1 MLLSYRCNVVMNL
14 TNMTSPYVSIKKWV
28 ENLMSTKDR
37 RFLLISFVVSL
48 FCFALAFFF
57 QHLYFK
63 ESVRRVDVEAFQN
76 TLYAKEDFSKAWME
90 RIRKKIA
97 EGRLPDIYEEKS
109 LYDESDKNEVDFH
122 VYKGDSLVFWS
133 RDVVGMQKDIDFDL
147 EKSVFVRSDNM
158 CMVAMQ
164 TFFREYRCVAFIKIK
179 ESYSQRQNSNWNSF
193 AKSFD
198 IPGGVIVSEV
208 QQKGFSPIFSGSGN
222 YLFSIQRTPLY
233 EGNPLLFA
241 ISVLFW
247 VLGVGA
253 LFFFADKLLKWP
265 ELDTRKKH
273 TFAWLGVCLFFPTLL
288 LLSSV
293 FHVPSVLFRRSPD
306 TLSYSSVLAPS
317 ASHLFVYA
325 LIFGGFLLLLR
336 RNLTLPKNVVKND
349 PPFRSFV
356 IVLVL
361 KFFVFVAFAA
371 LHSYILSLVYDS
383 NVNLALPSIQE
394 VNRMSICSVLLM
406 LLWAYL
412 LYECLDKYRIMY
424 AVRSNI
430 RIILLAHLVLTIVG
444 VAMFAYF
451 LSWMD
456 GCLFLLSSFVILY
469 VEVGDVFLRMNM
481 FVKTVITSFM
491 LVNFIVVLAYW
502 HSERKCTT
510 EYAEMAKNVAMN
522 NCVREDPIA
531 EIVLKDYDP
540 YIFNDTILSRI
551 VQSDTLLRDSLCLS
565 HLTDTY
571 LRVFKES
578 YNIRVQ
584 IEDEKQKGLSLWR
597 AGLGSVS
604 YNSFDEVKRSFRELE
619 PNSHFYACTDEAF
632 SVSFVGILPMGK
644 NTLVIKL
651 YPRLSREIHG
661 LSVPRR
667 NKKEIG
673 VEYSLAKY
681 CGTALCYSDGIFR
694 YPANS
699 HWLPRLYVSD
709 GEDPSFTMRGN
720 GYTHYIYHLD
730 DGDIIAVTSVPD
742 RQSYVYVIFVT
753 FLFSIYLFISLCY
766 FFYTNLK
773 RRKHD
778 GKRSF
783 VATMQSIFI
792 FPMVISFFILSA
804 VTFPF
809 FSEQY
814 EKTHHTDMRDKSYV
828 AQHNLQDV
836 IGYSKRMTS
845 HQKEI
850 DEYVRNLSDFYQ
862 MDVFLYDADGR
873 LFSCSRPIVAPRDRM
888 HMILMNPRMKFCQI
902 QEMYVQEKYGRMD
915 CYSNYVP
922 VYNNRNECV
931 GYLKLVSIWNYYHVK
946 TQLFNIMVVIVDIYL
961 FVMVFSII
969 IIWLLNRRT
978 VKPLSML
985 TERFAEVRLTG
996 ENSMIRYD
1004 SKDELGDLVRQYN
1017 KMVGQLEES
1026 AKKLVESERD
1036 FAWRDMARRIAHE
1049 VKNPLTPM
1057 KLCVQ
1062 QCQRKKSMGSPDF
1075 DAYFD
1080 KACNILIEQIDTLAN
1095 IATSFSS
1102 FAKASE
1108 SKPERIDILQKLEQV
1123 ISLFEN
1129 NEDDVV
1135 FSLEKN
1141 GYEHSYVLMD
1151 ENQSV
1156 QLFTN
1161 LFKNAIQSIP
1171 EVTFGAVNV
1180 VFEEKDGFASIS
1192 IEDNGCGLSEEAR
1205 QNMFIPNFTTKTS
1218 GMGLGMAIVKSVLDA
1233 AHGEISFQSE
1243 LEVGTTFYIKIPLC
1257 KDA

>member
-1 MLLSYRCNVVMNL
+1 MNL
-14 TNMTSPYVSIKKWV
+14 TNLTSPFGAARKKLD
-28 ENLMSTKDR
+28 ELLSTKER
-37 RFLLISFVVSL
+37 RYLAYS
-48 FCFALAFFF
+48 FALSLLCFGLGIIT
-57 QHLYFK
+57 QSLYFK
-63 ESVRRVDVEAFQN
+63 DTFRSVDVEAFQN
-76 TLYAKEDFSKAWME
+76 CLYGKEEFAKSWME

-97 EGRLPDIYEEKS
+97 EGQLSDIYNETS
-109 LYDESDKNEVDFH
+109 LYDESEKNEVDFH
-122 VYKGDSLVFWS
+122 VYKGDSLLFWS
-133 RDVVGMQKDIDFDL
+133 RDVVGGQSDVDFDL

-158 CMVAMQ
+158 CMVALQ
-164 TFFREYRCVAFIKIK
+164 TFFREYRCVAMIKIK
-179 ESYSQRQNSNWNSF
+179 ESYSQKQNSSWNSF

-198 IPGGVIVSEV
+198 LPGSVIVSEV
-208 QQKGFSPIFSGSGN
+208 QQDGFSPIFSSSGN
-222 YLFSIQRTPLY
+222 YLFSIQRMPLY
-233 EGNPLLFA
+233 EGNMLLFS
-241 ISVLFW
+241 ISVFFW
-247 VLGVGA
+247 VVAVVA
-253 LFFFADKLLKWP
+253 LFFFADRLLKWS
-265 ELDTRKKH
+265 EHVSRKKR
-273 TFAWLGVCLFFPTLL
+273 TLVWIGVCLFFPAMMYIV
-288 LLSSV
+288 SV
-293 FHVPSVLFRRSPD
+293 FHVPPVLFRRFSD
-306 TLSYSSVLAPS
+306 ALSYSSVLAPS
-317 ASHLFVYA
+317 ADYLFVYA
-325 LIFGGFLLLLR
+325 LFFGGFLLLLR
-336 RNLTLPKNVVKND
+336 RNLDLPRNVVKDD
-349 PPFRSFV
+349 PWFRKFSV
-356 IVLVL
+356 VLGL
-361 KFFVFVAFAA
+361 KFFVFVAFSA
-371 LHSYILSLVYDS
+371 LYLYILSLVYDS

-394 VNRMSICSVLLM
+394 VNRMSICSILLM
-406 LLWAYL
+406 MLWAYL
-412 LYECLDKYRIMY
+412 LYECLNKYRVLY
-424 AVRSNI
+424 VTRSNI
-430 RIILLAHLVLTIVG
+430 RFILSAHFVLSAIG
-444 VAMFAYF
+444 VVLFGYF
-451 LSWMD
+451 LSWTD
-456 GCLFLLSSFVILY
+456 AGLFLFFSLVILY
-469 VEVGDVFLRMNM
+469 VEVVDVFLKLNM
-481 FVKTVITSFM
+481 FVKTVITSFL

-502 HSERKCTT
+502 HSERKCTS
-510 EYAEMAKNVAMN
+510 EYGKMAKDVAMN

-540 YIFNDTILSRI
+540 YIFADSVLSTL
-551 VQSDTLLRDSLCLS
+551 VNSDEPLRDSLCLT

-578 YNIRVQ
+578 YSMRVQ
-584 IEDEKQKGLSLWR
+584 IEDENNKGLSLWR
-597 AGLGSVS
+597 AGLGAVS
-604 YNSFDEVKRSFRELE
+604 YDSFSVVRRSFRALE
-619 PNSHFYACTDEAF
+619 TGSHFYACADEAF
-632 SVSFVGILPMGK
+632 SISFLGILPMGK
-644 NTLVIKL
+644 NTLYVKL

-681 CGTALCYSDGIFR
+681 CGSALCYSDGIFR

-699 HWLPRLYVSD
+699 HWLPRPYVSD
-709 GEDPSFTMRGN
+709 GEEPSFTMKSN
-720 GYTHYIYHLD
+720 GYTHYVYYLE
-730 DGDIIAVTSVPD
+730 DGDIYAVTSVPD

-766 FFYTNLK
+766 FFYNNVR

-783 VATMQSIFI
+783 VATMQTIFI
-792 FPMVISFFILSA
+792 FPMVASFFILSA

-809 FSEQY
+809 FSRQY

-836 IGYSKRMTS
+836 IGYSTRMQG

-850 DEYVRNLSDFYQ
+850 DEYVRNVSDFYQ
-862 MDVFLYDADGR
+862 MDVFLYDVEGK
-873 LFSCSRPIVAPRDRM
+873 LFSCSRPIVTPRDKMR
-888 HMILMNPRMKFCQI
+888 MILMNPQMKFCQI
-902 QEMYVQEKYGRMD
+902 QELYVLEKYGRMD

-931 GYLKLVSIWNYYHVK
+931 GYLKLVSIWNYYHLK

-996 ENSMIRYD
+996 ENTMIRYD
-1004 SKDELGDLVRQYN
+1004 AKDELGDLVRQYN

-1062 QCQRKKSMGSPDF
+1062 QCQRKKRMNSADF

-1080 KACNILIEQIDTLAN
+1080 KSCDILIEQIDTLAD

-1108 SKPERIDILQKLEQV
+1108 SKLEKVDILQKLEQV
-1123 ISLFEN
+1123 VSLFEN
-1129 NEDDVV
+1129 NEDGVV
-1135 FSLEKN
+1135 FTLEKN
-1141 GYEHSYVLMD
+1141 GFEHSYVMMD
-1151 ENQSV
+1151 EKHSLQM
-1156 QLFTN
+1156 FTN
-1161 LFKNAIQSIP
+1161 LFSNAIQSIP
-1171 EVTFGAVNV
+1171 EETFGAVNV
-1180 VFEEKDGFASIS
+1180 TFEEKDGYALIS
-1192 IEDNGCGLSEEAR
+1192 IEDNGCGVSEEAR
-1205 QNMFIPNFTTKTS
+1205 QKMFIPNFTTKTS

-1233 AHGEISFQSE
+1233 AHGEITFQSE

-1257 KDA
+1257 EEV